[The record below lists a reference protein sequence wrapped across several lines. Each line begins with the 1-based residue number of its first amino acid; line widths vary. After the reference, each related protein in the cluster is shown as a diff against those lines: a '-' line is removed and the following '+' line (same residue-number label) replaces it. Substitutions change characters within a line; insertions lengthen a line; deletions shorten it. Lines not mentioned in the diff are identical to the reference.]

1 MCEPEA
7 FDKAVKACEGFSLP
21 WENALKRTPNG
32 FSPDDPHADNYRLRS
47 YEMMRDI
54 TVDDVLRPDF
64 IDYAAEELR
73 RVQPFNEIL
82 NRCYDYAH
90 ENG

>member
-1 MCEPEA
+1 MY
-7 FDKAVKACEGFSLP
+7 
-21 WENALKRTPNG
+21 KRQ
-32 FSPDDPHADNYRLRS
+32 DYYRLRS

-82 NRCYDYAH
+82 NHCYDYAH
-90 ENG
+90 EIG

>member
-1 MCEPEA
+1 
-7 FDKAVKACEGFSLP
+7 
-21 WENALKRTPNG
+21 
-32 FSPDDPHADNYRLRS
+32 
-47 YEMMRDI
+47 MMRDI
-54 TVDDVLRPDF
+54 TVDDVMRPDF